1 VSVVLDLLAVVDG
14 RRHSEIRVAII
25 TIAVF
30 AALMYLALRRH
41 K

>member
-1 VSVVLDLLAVVDG
+1 MTDD
-14 RRHSEIRVAII
+14 RRRAEVRTAII

-30 AALMYLALRRH
+30 AALMYLALRRR